1 MANQEI
7 IRCGLYK
14 PGHNTHFVQANVM
27 RNKERFCAEVE
38 LISPIS
44 IRVKTESQDQELY
57 YHDAVGLFIQCLAA
71 IDGDIKYAP
80 ESNLLYV
87 KTTGQSEDMKGAW
100 FLAYLSKDQLTDCDE
115 VDLESGYFSTPESR

>member
-1 MANQEI
+1 MKNPDMKK
-7 IRCGLYK
+7 CGLYK

-38 LISPIS
+38 LISPVS

-100 FLAYLSKDQLTDCDE
+100 FLAYLSKNQLTDCDE
-115 VDLESGYFSTPESR
+115 VDLESGYFRVDGD